1 MPAIMKPHPNPEIR
15 MPSKTPRVALVTGV
29 SSGLG
34 RAIAQRFLSDGHQV
48 IGVARR
54 EEELKRLQS
63 ESNGQFAYIA
73 GDAANTDIIN
83 QAFQL
88 ASEKFGR
95 PADLVVANAG
105 RGLGGSVSSAD
116 LTEFE
121 DMLQINVTGA
131 LRLMQKASQVMLAD
145 LETRPFPRHPHD
157 IIVIGSVVG
166 RNVSPFSAIY
176 GSTKFAVHALTEGL
190 RREVGPKGI
199 RVSLIEP
206 GIVIS
211 GFQEGAGYTDE
222 TVQRFH
228 DNWGPL
234 PDPEHVADTIAYLT
248 GLPPHV
254 HANEIMLRP
263 TKQDYP

>member
-1 MPAIMKPHPNPEIR
+1 MP
-15 MPSKTPRVALVTGV
+15 KTSRIVLVTGA

-34 RAIAQRFLSDGHQV
+34 RAMVQRFLHDGHHV

-54 EEELKRLQS
+54 EDELKKLQA
-63 ESNGQFAYIA
+63 ESPDRFAYIA
-73 GDAANTDIIN
+73 GDASSEDIIN
-83 QAFQL
+83 QAFDL
-88 ASEKFGR
+88 ATKQFGR

-105 RGLGGSVSSAD
+105 RGLGGSVATAD
-116 LTEFE
+116 LAEFE
-121 DMLQINVTGA
+121 AMVQINLTGA
-131 LRLMQKASQVMLAD
+131 LRLMQKAAKVMLAD
-145 LETRPFPRHPHD
+145 LEARPFPQHPHD
-157 IIVIGSVVG
+157 IIAIGSVVG

-211 GFQEGAGYTDE
+211 GFQEGAGYSDE
-222 TVQRFH
+222 TVKRFH

-248 GLPPHV
+248 SLPPHV